1 LKRKKTQG
9 GMIAHGLV
17 VGVNATL
24 DELKDKGV
32 VTGNISIDKRNPL
45 VN

>member
-1 LKRKKTQG
+1 
-9 GMIAHGLV
+9 MITHGLV
-17 VGVNATL
+17 VGVNVTL
-24 DELKDKGV
+24 DKLKDKGV